1 MWVDYE
7 VTVRP
12 IGSYSG
18 RVEVA
23 NDATDYEIEEKIKE
37 ELDFTIDI
45 YRWNLTKFN
54 LYRKDDSTMI
64 DLSNK
69 YFLMIEPDKLGIPSD
84 NPTED
89 EITNKVDFIFSKCIN
104 PNYSYRGAHRTK
116 CGKFSD
122 NNDWILPNG
131 MTTNSLCT
139 YYVRYYRLFIPESE
153 IEKINKVYEE
163 INKMI

>member
-1 MWVDYE
+1 
-7 VTVRP
+7 
-12 IGSYSG
+12 
-18 RVEVA
+18 
-23 NDATDYEIEEKIKE
+23 
-37 ELDFTIDI
+37 
-45 YRWNLTKFN
+45 
-54 LYRKDDSTMI
+54 MI